1 MKKKTSFRVLLTFSI
16 LLMALIPILSLSVY
30 YYESTRAMMI
40 HTRQESLSS
49 SISVANTLF
58 DISCGSYMN
67 ESSLNDMVV
76 DTVDSIPYEV
86 IDSVFSEDQQ
96 SRKAELFR
104 IWKRSVT
111 QQFNQFK
118 IKTSLLAGD
127 YSVYLYFPK
136 EKVLFDSSSTFY
148 EHVSGTA
155 FQRLYPAADIGE
167 NGSWCSLN
175 KLSYYKEKTDTIITL
190 SDRYLSFVTLVADDD
205 SHQTKAIATVNFDPN
220 IFSNISYKQNYNS
233 DGAILIFRQD
243 GYYLLGDE
251 DFSPQ
256 NIEEVRSILL
266 GGDANG
272 KSELQLSG
280 KSYVAVSEQLGSE
293 FILVELSPTDSVVQE
308 LNKRVG
314 KIIIVAIILIAVF
327 VPVSLKLAQ
336 YFYRPLKKLQEHMN
350 YVKSGDLS
358 RRIVHDR
365 TDEYGLVFDCYNE
378 MLDQINNLIE
388 NNTNE
393 KLLRAEAE
401 LFLLQ
406 ERINPH
412 FIYNS
417 LEIIY
422 SLAKLNRTEEI
433 PRITKA
439 LSDFFRMCLSDGSA
453 DVPLTTAL
461 DICEKYLI
469 IQNTRFY
476 DKINYS
482 VSVEDGLESCIVPKY
497 AIQILVENAVVH
509 GIEPLLR
516 PGNIQTTVVKENNMV
531 IISVIDDG
539 IGISLGKIEEI
550 NHQINSPK
558 STGNYALKNLN
569 RQIAVRY
576 GDQYGVK
583 LLQPENGGTC
593 AQITLPYSEG
603 E

>member
-272 KSELQLSG
+272 KSELQLNG

>member
-16 LLMALIPILSLSVY
+16 LFMALVPTILLSVY
-30 YYESTRAMMI
+30 YYVSSKAI
-40 HTRQESLSS
+40 LINTRQESLSS
-49 SISVANTLF
+49 SISVASTLF
-58 DISCGSYMN
+58 DMSCGRYMN
-67 ESSLNDMVV
+67 GSYLNTMVE
-76 DTVDSIPYEV
+76 DTTNSIPYES
-86 IDSVFSEDQQ
+86 IDSVFSADQQ
-96 SRKAELFR
+96 NRKAELFR
-104 IWKRSVT
+104 IWKRSII
-111 QQFNQFK
+111 QQLNQFK
-118 IKTSLLAGD
+118 IRTSLLEGD

-136 EKVLFDSSSTFY
+136 EHVLFDSSSTFY

-155 FQRLYPAADIGE
+155 FQRLYPAADISE
-167 NGSWCSLN
+167 NGRWCSLN
-175 KLSYYKEKTDTIITL
+175 KLSYYKEKTDTLITL
-190 SDRYLSFVTLVADDD
+190 SDKYLSFVSLVPDNG
-205 SHQTKAIATVNFDPN
+205 SHQTKAIAIVNFDPD
-220 IFSNISYKQNYNS
+220 IFNNISYKHNYNS
-233 DGAILIFRQD
+233 DGALLIFRQD
-243 GYYLLGDE
+243 GNYLLGD
-251 DFSPQ
+251 DNFSPQ
-256 NIEEVRSILL
+256 IIEEVQTMLL
-266 GGDANG
+266 GNHIVGNREIVLD
-272 KSELQLSG
+272 G
-280 KSYVAVSEQLGSE
+280 KSYVFAYENIGEE
-293 FILVELSPTDSVVQE
+293 FILVELSPTDLVTQE
-308 LNKRVG
+308 LNDRASR
-314 KIIIVAIILIAVF
+314 IIIVAALIVAGFVF
-327 VPVSLKLAQ
+327 ISFQLAKF
-336 YFYRPLKKLQEHMN
+336 FYNPLNRLYQHIN
-350 YVKSGDLS
+350 YVKGGDLTK
-358 RRIVHDR
+358 RIVHDR
-365 TDEYGLVFDCYNE
+365 SDEYGQVFDCYNE
-378 MLDQINNLIE
+378 MLDQINDLIE

-516 PGNIQTTVVKENNMV
+516 PGNIQTTVIKENNMV

-539 IGISLGKIEEI
+539 IGISLGKIEEL

-569 RQIAVRY
+569 RQIIVRY

>member
-86 IDSVFSEDQQ
+86 IDSVFSDDQQ

-243 GYYLLGDE
+243 GYFLLGDE

-256 NIEEVRSILL
+256 NIEEVRNILL
-266 GGDANG
+266 GSDANG
-272 KSELQLSG
+272 KSELQLNG
-280 KSYVAVSEQLGSE
+280 KGYVAVSEQLGSE
-293 FILVELSPTDSVVQE
+293 FILVELSPTDSVIQE
-308 LNKRVG
+308 LNERVG
-314 KIIIVAIILIAVF
+314 KIIIVAIILVAVF

-358 RRIVHDR
+358 KRIAHDR

-378 MLDQINNLIE
+378 MLDQINDLIE

-476 DKINYS
+476 DKINYT

-516 PGNIQTTVVKENNMV
+516 PGSIQTTVVKDNNMV